1 MERILVS
8 MEAPRVAW
16 EALIRA
22 FSLAERTGKGVSV
35 LLVYPDQA
43 QTHHLVK
50 EEHPV
55 PVREKLE
62 LIIRNL
68 KPENISPA
76 IYMTEGPYEE
86 EVIRFVEEYGI
97 THLIIEFFEE
107 NPKVDARSSKSIN
120 RIRHRVKCR
129 MEVVHKK

>member
-8 MEAPRVAW
+8 MEAHRVAW
-16 EALIRA
+16 EALSRA
-22 FSLAERTGKGVSV
+22 FSLAERTGTGVSV
-35 LLVYPDQA
+35 LLVYSDQA
-43 QTHHLVK
+43 QAHRLMK
-50 EEHPV
+50 EEH

-76 IYMTEGPYEE
+76 IYMAEGPYEE

-97 THLIIEFFEE
+97 THLIVEFFEE
-107 NPKVDARSSKSIN
+107 NPKADARSSKSIN

-129 MEVVHKK
+129 MEVVQKK